1 MADQNGTYMPDK
13 KKTFSGPSWVMIL
26 VIIPVAAYFVLTPFT
41 HDWFLRQEAS
51 ASGYAIVAEHYP
63 ELSAQAQEA
72 ISSRIAKGYL
82 SNEDLHH
89 LMSVM
94 VKETPGGIQTYPAPD
109 FGDERESA
117 LTQTIQNLWG
127 VPRKSKAK
135 VILLSLTS
143 R

>member
-1 MADQNGTYMPDK
+1 MSDQ
-13 KKTFSGPSWVMIL
+13 KTKSSGPSWVMVL
-26 VIIPVAAYFVLTPFT
+26 VIIPVAAYFLLGPFT

-51 ASGYAIVAEHYP
+51 PSGYAIVAKHYP
-63 ELSAQAQEA
+63 HLSPQAQET

-82 SNEDLHH
+82 SNEDLDR

-94 VKETPGGIQTYPAPD
+94 VQETPGGIQTSPAPD

-117 LTQTIQNLWG
+117 LAQTIRNLWG
-127 VPRKSKAK
+127 QPRESKAK
-135 VILLSLTS
+135 DMLLSLTS